1 MGAKGVSRAVAAV
14 SVAALVAFAGGR
26 AAAQPPEVPN
36 TTGPLITDTAVP
48 AAKGKFSLQPF
59 WTLSFVQGNF
69 TANGA
74 RRSAGGDFVSFNLPV
89 KFIYGLAQNLEIYA
103 VVPYVQN
110 WASQVKEAG
119 PGGNRAA
126 DFGGLGDISL
136 SLKYQLLKET
146 QWRPTV
152 SALFSV
158 DFPSGHRY
166 GLNPG
171 RLGADAL
178 GTGAFSFTLGSNL
191 AKWLGPVYVN
201 ANLWYSLAASPP
213 GAVVHRQTGPLLV
226 PPHGRDLING
236 NLAAEYPLTTRWV
249 ALLEFYSAWEVGPMF
264 GRSHEPTSILL
275 GIVPGVEFLFS
286 PRWSCALGVAL
297 DLTGKNSPY
306 AYTPIFTMIFNF

>member
-1 MGAKGVSRAVAAV
+1 MGVKGVSRAAAAV
-14 SVAALVAFAGGR
+14 LLAALIAFSGGR
-26 AAAQPPEVPN
+26 AAGQPLDVPN
-36 TTGPLITDTAVP
+36 TAGPLITDTAVP
-48 AAKGKFSLQPF
+48 TAKGKFALQPF
-59 WTLSFVQGNF
+59 FTLSFMQGNF

-103 VVPYVQN
+103 VVPYVHN
-110 WASQVKEAG
+110 WASQVKEPG
-119 PGGNRAA
+119 PGDNRAA
-126 DFGGLGDISL
+126 EFGGLGDISV

-146 QWRPTV
+146 QWQPTV

-178 GTGAFSFTLGSNL
+178 GAGAYAFTLGANL

-201 ANLWYSLAASPP
+201 ANLWYSVAADSP
-213 GAVVHRQTGPLLV
+213 GAVAHRQSGPLLIPV
-226 PPHGRDLING
+226 HGRDQING
-236 NLAAEYPLTTRWV
+236 NLAAEYGLTTRWV
-249 ALLEFYSAWEVGPMF
+249 ALLEFYSSWEVGPVF

-275 GIVPGVEFLFS
+275 GIVPGVEFIFS

-297 DLTGKNSPY
+297 DLAGENSPY
-306 AYTPIFTMIFNF
+306 AYTPIFSMIFNF

>member
-1 MGAKGVSRAVAAV
+1 MGAKGVSSLVAAV
-14 SVAALVAFAGGR
+14 LLAASIAFQVWEAP
-26 AAAQPPEVPN
+26 AQPPPPPD

-48 AAKGKFSLQPF
+48 TAKGKFSLQPF
-59 WTLSFVQGNF
+59 WSLSFKGGDF
-69 TANGA
+69 SSRWG

-89 KFIYGLAQNLEIYA
+89 KFIYGLAPNLEVYA
-103 VVPYVQN
+103 IVPYVHN
-110 WASQVKEAG
+110 WAGHVENPG
-119 PGGNRAA
+119 PKGNRSA

-152 SALFSV
+152 SALVSV
-158 DFPSGHRY
+158 GFPSGHRY

-178 GTGAFSFTLGSNL
+178 GAGAYAFTLGANL

-213 GAVVHRQTGPLLV
+213 GVVAHRQSGPLLV
-226 PPHGRDLING
+226 PVHGRDLING

-249 ALLEFYSAWEVGPMF
+249 ALLEFYSAWEVGPVF
-264 GRSHEPTSILL
+264 GRFHEPTSILL
-275 GIVPGVEFLFS
+275 GIVPGVEFIFS

-297 DLTGKNSPY
+297 DLAGENSPY
-306 AYTPIFTMIFNF
+306 AYTPIFSLICNF

>member
-1 MGAKGVSRAVAAV
+1 MGGKGVSSAVAAV
-14 SVAALVAFAGGR
+14 LLAASIAFQVGEAP
-26 AAAQPPEVPN
+26 AQTPTPPN

-48 AAKGKFSLQPF
+48 TGKGKFSLQPF
-59 WTLSFVQGNF
+59 WTLSFMQGNF

-74 RRSAGGDFVSFNLPV
+74 RRSSGGDFVSFNLPV

-103 VVPYVQN
+103 VVPYVHN
-110 WASQVKEAG
+110 WAGQVKEAG

-158 DFPSGHRY
+158 DFPTGHRY

-171 RLGADAL
+171 RLGTDAL
-178 GTGAFSFTLGSNL
+178 GAGAYAFTLGANL

-201 ANLWYSLAASPP
+201 ANLWYSLAADSPGP
-213 GAVVHRQTGPLLV
+213 VAHRQSGPRLIPV
-226 PPHGRDLING
+226 HGRDLINW
-236 NLAAEYPLTTRWV
+236 NMAAEYPLTTRWV

-297 DLTGKNSPY
+297 ELAGKNNPY
-306 AYTPIFTMIFNF
+306 TYTPIFTMIFNF